1 MGITTIYIFERGIHM
16 ENTLNQLKPLKRY
29 TVGEEI
35 FNSVSHGVGALLGVI
50 GTVVLIVLS
59 AVNGSALALGT
70 SIVYGLSLIMLY
82 TMSTLYHAIASQ
94 KAKEILRIFDHT
106 SIFLLIA
113 GSYTPFCLV
122 ALEGNP
128 RGLMVAVVVWICA
141 IAGIVLNAVSLKKTE
156 KIGMALYV
164 IMGWSVIMVIK
175 DVVAALPTPAF
186 WLLLLGGLSYTGGIA
201 FYAIKKKYM
210 HSIWHLFVLAGS
222 VLHYLCIA
230 IYVLP
235 MAY

>member
-1 MGITTIYIFERGIHM
+1 MERGILM
-16 ENTLNQLKPLKRY
+16 EHTLNPIKPLKRY
-29 TVGEEI
+29 TLGEEI

-59 AVNGSALALGT
+59 AVNGSSLALGT
-70 SIVYGLSLIMLY
+70 SIVYGLSLVMLY
-82 TMSTLYHAIASQ
+82 TMSTLYHAIVAQ
-94 KAKEILRIFDHT
+94 RAKEILRIFDHT

-128 RGLMVAVVVWICA
+128 RGLMVAAIVWLCA
-141 IAGIVLNAVSLKKTE
+141 IAGIILNAVSLKKTE
-156 KIGMALYV
+156 KIGMVLYV
-164 IMGWSVIMVIK
+164 VMGWSVIMVIK
-175 DVVAALPTPAF
+175 DVVAALPAPGF

>member
-1 MGITTIYIFERGIHM
+1 M
-16 ENTLNQLKPLKRY
+16 ENTLKTVNPLKRY

-50 GTVVLIVLS
+50 GTVVLIVLA
-59 AVNGSALALGT
+59 AVNGSSLALGT

-82 TMSTLYHAIASQ
+82 TMSTLYHAIAAQ
-94 KAKEILRIFDHT
+94 RAKEVLRIFDHT

-113 GSYTPFCLV
+113 GSYTPFCLI

-128 RGLMVAVVVWICA
+128 RGLLVAAVVWICA
-141 IAGIVLNAVSLKKTE
+141 IAGVVLNAISLKKTE
-156 KIGMALYV
+156 KLGMVLYV
-164 IMGWSVIMVIK
+164 VMGWSVIMVIK
-175 DVVAALPTPAF
+175 DVVAALSAPAF
-186 WLLLLGGLSYTGGIA
+186 WLLLIGGLCYTGGII
-201 FYAIKKKYM
+201 FYAMKKKYM

-222 VLHYLCIA
+222 VLHYVCIA
-230 IYVLP
+230 VYVMP

>member
-1 MGITTIYIFERGIHM
+1 M

-82 TMSTLYHAIASQ
+82 TMSTLYHAIVSQ

-122 ALEGNP
+122 ALEGNT

>member
-1 MGITTIYIFERGIHM
+1 M
-16 ENTLNQLKPLKRY
+16 EISLKRY

-35 FNSVSHGVGALLGVI
+35 FNSVTHGVGALLGIV
-50 GTVVLIVLS
+50 GMVVLIVLS
-59 AVNGSALALGT
+59 AVHGSLLALGT
-70 SIVYGLSLIMLY
+70 SIVYGISLIMLY
-82 TMSTLYHAIASQ
+82 TMSTLYHAIAA
-94 KAKEILRIFDHT
+94 KRAKEVLRVFDHT

-113 GSYTPFCLV
+113 GTYTPFCLV
-122 ALEGNP
+122 ALEGNV
-128 RGLMVAVVVWICA
+128 RGLMVAATVWLCA
-141 IAGIVLNAVSLKKTE
+141 VAGIILNAVSLKKTE
-156 KIGMALYV
+156 KFSMILYV
-164 IMGWSVIMVIK
+164 LMGWAVIMVIK
-175 DVVAALPTPAF
+175 DIIAVLPAPAF
-186 WLLLLGGLSYTGGIA
+186 WLLLSGGLSYTGGIL